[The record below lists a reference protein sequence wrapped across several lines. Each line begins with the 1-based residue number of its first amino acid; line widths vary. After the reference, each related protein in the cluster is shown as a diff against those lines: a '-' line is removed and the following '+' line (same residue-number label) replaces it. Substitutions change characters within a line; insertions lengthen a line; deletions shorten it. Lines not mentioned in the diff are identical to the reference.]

1 MMHNNSHFIPLS
13 PQRNATE
20 MADFAGYL
28 LLHDGARAAVRLY
41 FIETCISNANVFVK
55 DPLYF
60 EVENGFLRYFVHKN
74 GQMVGQAALTKHR
87 VTVKALQGLSSP
99 NRFLL
104 ELRPVYSM
112 HDRNRPENARRTM
125 LILSAA
131 CKESQAQWTEAL
143 KLWRRR
149 FWKQPVL
156 IQNTKNELGELREIM
171 SKYRLEARLTKFVKE
186 KKPSDFVHVNPAVTE
201 KPMEKQQ
208 ATVTKKGTRISNSAQ
223 AALQFL
229 SGTSRFSKLGPWTPT
244 AIAA

>member
-1 MMHNNSHFIPLS
+1 MLGLYDPESLFTFSLTSNV
-13 PQRNATE
+13 TT

-28 LLHDGARAAVRLY
+28 LLHDGARVA
-41 FIETCISNANVFVK
+41 

-60 EVENGFLRYFVHKN
+60 ELESGFLRYFLQKN
-74 GQMVGQAALTKHR
+74 GQMVGQVALTKHR

-112 HDRNRPENARRTM
+112 HDCNRPENPRRTM

-131 CKESQAQWTEAL
+131 CKKSQVQWTEAL

-156 IQNTKNELGELREIM
+156 VQNTVNEQAELRDIM
-171 SKYRLEARLTKFVKE
+171 SKFRLEARLTRCMKE
-186 KKPSDFVHVNPAVTE
+186 QKSLDPVYVNPAAE
-201 KPMEKQQ
+201 DKSIEKQ
-208 ATVTKKGTRISNSAQ
+208 AVVAKKGTRISNSAQ

-229 SGTSRFSKLGPWTPT
+229 SGTGRFTKPGTWTPT